1 MREVI
6 ERALPGGDVQPPVTV
21 AAQGQQQVRFGALG
35 MAIQANAAPTGQGL
49 VNGLLTR
56 LRRIDTGQQ
65 GVGIVIQHRGV
76 QARLV
81 NPPD

>member
-1 MREVI
+1 M
-6 ERALPGGDVQPPVTV
+6 
-21 AAQGQQQVRFGALG
+21 RFGALG
-35 MAIQANAAPTGQGL
+35 VAIQTNAAPPGQGL
-49 VNGLLTR
+49 FNGLLPR